1 MPYSMVIN
9 AIISQS
15 IEVITFFI
23 CNPDGS
29 SMIHHSRVKLYT
41 SGGLQ
46 RQLLRMFT
54 IRKIKFFT
62 GEGSNIM
69 WRGHE

>member
-1 MPYSMVIN
+1 MFYSVAVN
-9 AIISQS
+9 TIISQN

-29 SMIHHSRVKLYT
+29 SMLYHCRVKLCM
-41 SGGLQ
+41 SRVLE
-46 RQLLRMFT
+46 RQLTQKFT

-62 GEGSNIM
+62 
-69 WRGHE
+69 